1 MSSWYRRISGNLGEL
16 PDSIAYFESEL
27 SSARIETSIKGNLES
42 NSRLMPGIVE
52 HRFNQLQEVEAIL
65 EFLNIQLKK
74 KRSEMFKKYTESYN
88 RALSDRSAD
97 KYVDGDDEV
106 VEWQVLVNEFA
117 MIRNKYLGL
126 MKALDA
132 KQFQINN
139 IVKLRVAGMEDIIMG

>member
-1 MSSWYRRISGNLGEL
+1 MSTWYRRVTGNLGEL
-16 PDSIAYFESEL
+16 PDSIAYFESQL
-27 SSARIETSIKGNLES
+27 SDARIETSIKGNLEA
-42 NSRLMPGIVE
+42 NSRLMPGVVE

-74 KRSEMFKKYTESYN
+74 KRSEMFKKYTEAYN

-97 KYVDGDDEV
+97 KYVDGDEEV
-106 VEWQVLVNEFA
+106 IEWQILVNEFA

-139 IVKLRVAGMEDIIMG
+139 IVKLRVAGMEDITMG

>member
-1 MSSWYRRISGNLGEL
+1 MSTWYRRVTGNLAEL
-16 PDSIAYFESEL
+16 PDSITYFESQL
-27 SSARIETSIKGNLES
+27 QDARIETSIKGNLES
-42 NSRLMPGIVE
+42 NSRLMPGVVE

-88 RALSDRSAD
+88 RTLSDRSAD
-97 KYVDGDDEV
+97 KYVDGDEEV
-106 VEWQVLVNEFA
+106 IEWQILVNEFA

-139 IVKLRVAGMEDIIMG
+139 IVKLRVAGMEDITMG